1 MKVVRPRRYGGLR
14 SSRYRARVSLSR
26 LGDLSET
33 ELLDRVLPVYAAALG
48 GAAQILVGPGDDAAV
63 LRAAAAGVVVTTD
76 TMVRDLDWRDDW
88 SSGREVGRKAVVQ
101 NVADVLAMGGRP
113 TGLLVALMADP
124 QTTVAWVMDL
134 AQGHLVA
141 LDFLPGAPGW
151 HANNLGTGQ
160 GCSVLGGDLS
170 GAPPGTV
177 AVAVTALGDA
187 PQVPV
192 LRSGAQPGDVV
203 AVAGSLGWS
212 GAGLALLRAG
222 EPERSPQ
229 LAAYHRAPT
238 LLPVEL
244 WAGRAAAHAL
254 IDISDGLVRDLRR
267 IAKASAVSIDLVL
280 DALQREVQES
290 PIAEAF
296 PLDEGVEHVLGGG
309 EEHSLVGCFAPSDLP
324 TGWRAIGRVGPSGGE
339 GGVTLDGAAL
349 AIRGW
354 DHFGG

>member
-134 AQGHLVA
+134 AQGIA
-141 LDFLPGAPGW
+141 EA
-151 HANNLGTGQ
+151 ASAS

-280 DALQREVQES
+280 DALQREVQDS

>member
-134 AQGHLVA
+134 AQGIA
-141 LDFLPGAPGW
+141 EA
-151 HANNLGTGQ
+151 ASAS

-170 GAPPGTV
+170 GAPPGMV
-177 AVAVTALGDA
+177 AVAVTDA

-280 DALQREVQES
+280 DALQREVQDS

>member
-134 AQGHLVA
+134 AQGIA
-141 LDFLPGAPGW
+141 EA
-151 HANNLGTGQ
+151 ASAS

>member
-134 AQGHLVA
+134 AQGIA
-141 LDFLPGAPGW
+141 EA
-151 HANNLGTGQ
+151 ASAS

-170 GAPPGTV
+170 GAPPGMV

-280 DALQREVQES
+280 DALQREVQDS